1 MVNIIW
7 AVMACTGIIYAML
20 NGTMDKVNEAVFKGA
35 NDAITLV
42 IALTSVLVFW
52 LGMMRIAEKAGILRG
67 LSRLFKPVVSK
78 IFPEIPPD
86 HPAMGYIL
94 ANFSANLFGLGN
106 AATPMGIKAMEEM
119 KKLNNSATYASNSM
133 ITFLVINTS
142 SITLVP
148 TQIIAIRMQYGSQAP
163 TEIVGTTLIATVVTT
178 VSALL
183 IDQFLRKRRELH
195 SL

>member
-1 MVNIIW
+1 MINLIW
-7 AVMACTGIIYAML
+7 ALMASIGIVYAML
-20 NGTMDKVNEAVFKGA
+20 NGTMDKVNEAVFEGA

-52 LGMMRIAEKAGILRG
+52 LGMMKIAEEAGILRG
-67 LSRLFKPVVSK
+67 LSKLFKPIVTR
-78 IFPEIPPD
+78 IFPDIPPD

-119 KKLNNSATYASNSM
+119 KKLNNSAAYASNSM

-148 TQIIAIRMQYGSQAP
+148 TQIIAIRMQYDSQSP
-163 TEIVGTTLIATVVTT
+163 TEIVGTTLIASLVTT
-178 VSALL
+178 ISALL
-183 IDQFLRKRRELH
+183 IDAFLRKRRELS